1 MFILCNANQF
11 VQRHGREGLNCG
23 KCISEEGEAIYYGFD
38 DVEWDLID
46 QSNERFASIV
56 SKYFDEPMDILYQ
69 KILHDYELIASTNPI
84 DLYDLSSD
92 IYLG

>member
-1 MFILCNANQF
+1 MIN
-11 VQRHGREGLNCG
+11 
-23 KCISEEGEAIYYGFD
+23 
-38 DVEWDLID
+38 

-56 SKYFDEPMDILYQ
+56 SKYFDKLMATLYKKILY
-69 KILHDYELIASTNPI
+69 DYELITSNNPI